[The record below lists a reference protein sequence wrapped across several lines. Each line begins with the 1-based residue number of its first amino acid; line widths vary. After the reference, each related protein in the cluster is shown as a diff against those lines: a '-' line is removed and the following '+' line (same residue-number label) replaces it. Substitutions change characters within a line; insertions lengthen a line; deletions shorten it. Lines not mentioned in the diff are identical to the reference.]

1 MTTNDNQRLTAEFG
15 FASLDIL
22 RDILAEIYA
31 ATDDMDVDKIR
42 IYVAEALD
50 EVEKA
55 RTAFENGLSGNGVCH
70 EKN

>member
-1 MTTNDNQRLTAEFG
+1 MATNDNQHLTAEFG

-55 RTAFENGLSGNGVCH
+55 RTAFENGLS
-70 EKN
+70 KK

>member
-55 RTAFENGLSGNGVCH
+55 RTAFENGLS
-70 EKN
+70 KK